1 MKTRCDIC
9 SKEYPDESQDW
20 KTDGTRMICDNCQA
34 EPRANRRINMI
45 DSKQIKEVH
54 FERVFNLG
62 NYESFR
68 IGLTA
73 TVGPKQ
79 TAEEVVVMLDE
90 FTIKLRNKRVKEK
103 G

>member
-1 MKTRCDIC
+1 LWPGWLASER
-9 SKEYPDESQDW
+9 
-20 KTDGTRMICDNCQA
+20 A
-34 EPRANRRINMI
+34 EAQRPNIPAPVYFYQPPNYRGGAKMV
-45 DSKQIKEVH
+45 SSGQIKEVH

>member
-1 MKTRCDIC
+1 
-9 SKEYPDESQDW
+9 
-20 KTDGTRMICDNCQA
+20 MITSN
-34 EPRANRRINMI
+34 
-45 DSKQIKEVH
+45 QIKEVH

-79 TAEEVVVMLDE
+79 TAEEVAAALDE
-90 FTIKLRNKRVKEK
+90 FTVEMRNKWAREK
-103 G
+103 K

>member
-1 MKTRCDIC
+1 
-9 SKEYPDESQDW
+9 
-20 KTDGTRMICDNCQA
+20 MI
-34 EPRANRRINMI
+34 
-45 DSKQIKEVH
+45 SSGQIKEVH

-79 TAEEVVVMLDE
+79 TAEEVVTALDE
-90 FTIKLRNKRVKEK
+90 FTVKLRNKRMKEK
-103 G
+103 N

>member
-1 MKTRCDIC
+1 MFMAVG
-9 SKEYPDESQDW
+9 PD
-20 KTDGTRMICDNCQA
+20 RNA
-34 EPRANRRINMI
+34 PVHVPAPVYFNNPRLPGGAKMV
-45 DSKQIKEVH
+45 SSGQIKEVH

-79 TAEEVVVMLDE
+79 SAEEVVVMLDE

>member
-1 MKTRCDIC
+1 MRQRENRPGASAYPLFPFINVQE
-9 SKEYPDESQDW
+9 KEAKMVSNE
-20 KTDGTRMICDNCQA
+20 
-34 EPRANRRINMI
+34 
-45 DSKQIKEVH
+45 QIKEVY

-73 TVGPKQ
+73 TVGLKQ
-79 TAEEVVVMLDE
+79 TAEEVVVALDE

>member
-1 MKTRCDIC
+1 
-9 SKEYPDESQDW
+9 
-20 KTDGTRMICDNCQA
+20 MISNG
-34 EPRANRRINMI
+34 
-45 DSKQIKEVH
+45 QIKEVY

-79 TAEEVVVMLDE
+79 SAEEVAAMLDE
-90 FTIKLRNKRVKEK
+90 LTIKLRNKRVKER

>member
-1 MKTRCDIC
+1 
-9 SKEYPDESQDW
+9 
-20 KTDGTRMICDNCQA
+20 
-34 EPRANRRINMI
+34 MI
-45 DSKQIKEVH
+45 DSRQITEVR

-68 IGLTA
+68 IGLSA

-90 FTIKLRNKRVKEK
+90 FTVKLRNKRVKEK

>member
-1 MKTRCDIC
+1 MEDMK
-9 SKEYPDESQDW
+9 
-20 KTDGTRMICDNCQA
+20 
-34 EPRANRRINMI
+34 
-45 DSKQIKEVH
+45 IKEVY

-68 IGLTA
+68 VGLTA

-79 TAEEVVVMLDE
+79 TVEDVVAMLDE
-90 FTIKLRNKRVKEK
+90 FTVKMRNKRVKER

>member
-1 MKTRCDIC
+1 LWLDQNA
-9 SKEYPDESQDW
+9 SE
-20 KTDGTRMICDNCQA
+20 
-34 EPRANRRINMI
+34 RAGVVGQTSLPLFILITLALSGRETKMV
-45 DSKQIKEVH
+45 SSGQIKEVH